1 MGKGVLCPVCGSEM
15 DYVIEVE
22 KTGSVRRITR
32 YYRCPACGTKIIDE
46 KFEVR
51 LEEDKIIV
59 RSLINGA
66 KPVIKGRRPRR
77 RHPGARALAR

>member
-1 MGKGVLCPVCGSEM
+1 MVSGILCPVCGSEM

-32 YYRCPACGTKIIDE
+32 YYRCPVCGTKIIDE

-51 LEEDKIIV
+51 VEGEAVIV
-59 RSLINGA
+59 RSLINGE
-66 KPVIKGRRPRR
+66 KPVIRGRRPRR
-77 RHPGARALAR
+77 KPVARPAPR